1 MLTNYETIFHQS
13 YDTLDEIDICGFC
26 GVKFSRNKRSLQIQP
41 SEKNHNTIDTE
52 QSYWEGRLQHLQTK
66 HNFRECNS
74 SKKFFKVEH
83 FRQHLKHS
91 HGASFG
97 PWTRNIVDLCRRE
110 EKSADEKK
118 QMNKYLAARES
129 FLESWLTLW
138 VQETLKER
146 LAEYLA
152 DYQFKKERTIM

>member
-13 YDTLDEIDICGFC
+13 HDTPDEIDICGFC
-26 GVKFSRNKRSLQIQP
+26 GVKFSRNKRSLYYVQIQP
-41 SEKNHNTIDTE
+41 SEKNHNTIDIE
-52 QSYWEGRLQHLQTK
+52 QSYWEERIQHLQTK
-66 HNFRECNS
+66 HNFRECNT

-118 QMNKYLAARES
+118 EKNE
-129 FLESWLTLW
+129 
-138 VQETLKER
+138 
-146 LAEYLA
+146 
-152 DYQFKKERTIM
+152 